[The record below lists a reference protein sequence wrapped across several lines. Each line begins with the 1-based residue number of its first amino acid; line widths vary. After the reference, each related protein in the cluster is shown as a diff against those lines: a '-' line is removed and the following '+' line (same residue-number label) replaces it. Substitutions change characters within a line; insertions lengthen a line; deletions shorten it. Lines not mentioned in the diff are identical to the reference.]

1 MKKHLERQSK
11 DAYEVNQENGE
22 WFPVFEKTK
31 TIDEIIKEKRS
42 KEMRT
47 QLELWKI
54 VEENFDEYFTNS
66 LCLLLIKLFTKDILS
81 LEEHNNLHKELKR
94 YGDTKDYFLGVEGN
108 PKPRLEFIDKMIK
121 KHSENAITEN
131 K

>member
-1 MKKHLERQSK
+1 MKKHLEKQSK

-22 WFPVFEKTK
+22 WFPVFGKTK

-42 KEMRT
+42 NVMRT
-47 QLELWKI
+47 QLELWQVVKD
-54 VEENFDEYFTNS
+54 NFDEYFIAGLCYLITDLYLDDIINS
-66 LCLLLIKLFTKDILS
+66 DELQLLK
-81 LEEHNNLHKELKR
+81 NELKS
-94 YGDTKDYFLGVEGN
+94 YGNTSDSFLGVSEN
-108 PKPRLEFIDKMIK
+108 PKPRLEFIEKMIK